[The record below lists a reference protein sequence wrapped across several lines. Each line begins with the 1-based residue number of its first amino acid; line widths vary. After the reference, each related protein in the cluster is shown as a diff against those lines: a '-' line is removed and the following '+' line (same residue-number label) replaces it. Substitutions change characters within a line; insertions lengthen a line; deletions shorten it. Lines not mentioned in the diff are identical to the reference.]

1 MGTRE
6 RDEALVR
13 AGWNDPHVMKTI
25 AQHIAEVDKVHP
37 APTEVS
43 SERAERDVAVQW
55 SLTLRQVAAWVRTF
69 PHPVS
74 WLATATDLDK
84 MANAVDAGGDA
95 DENCSVAMP
104 PPSLVALPLASP
116 VREMSEGLALVR
128 KAAGRLRWQ
137 ADMHGPLA
145 IPEVLADKAEL
156 REMADAVD
164 ALARSERAAEERGA
178 AWVLDLVDTD
188 DEFTN
193 GELRLG
199 CSTCDGEGTVG
210 IEGDATGEDS
220 ETCDDCSGS
229 GNGRLMTAA
238 EVCEEFRPAVDALP
252 ALSTPPRGPVA
263 ETGEASEHLV
273 GVDAAVA
280 GAKYVWTDADRRRL
294 IRWDELAQHAVN
306 GPRATPPPE
315 SVPSEAETGSCGICG
330 CDVTTDPD
338 TDEEDDDDPARGSV
352 YMLPVT
358 NGVYSTPTRTLLC
371 EPCAFDMADR
381 NSEAAEESDS

>member
-116 VREMSEGLALVR
+116 PREMSESDRWCRWVDV
-128 KAAGRLRWQ
+128 AAETRCTQ
-137 ADMHGPLA
+137 C
-145 IPEVLADKAEL
+145 
-156 REMADAVD
+156 DAVWD
-164 ALARSERAAEERGA
+164 GGA
-178 AWVLDLVDTD
+178 VNVS
-188 DEFTN
+188 
-193 GELRLG
+193 
-199 CSTCDGEGTVG
+199 C
-210 IEGDATGEDS
+210 
-220 ETCDDCSGS
+220 
-229 GNGRLMTAA
+229 
-238 EVCEEFRPAVDALP
+238 PA
-252 ALSTPPRGPVA
+252 ALSAPPRGPVA
-263 ETGEASEHLV
+263 ETGEASEK
-273 GVDAAVA
+273 G
-280 GAKYVWTDADRRRL
+280 GGR
-294 IRWDELAQHAVN
+294 
-306 GPRATPPPE
+306 
-315 SVPSEAETGSCGICG
+315 
-330 CDVTTDPD
+330 
-338 TDEEDDDDPARGSV
+338 
-352 YMLPVT
+352 
-358 NGVYSTPTRTLLC
+358 
-371 EPCAFDMADR
+371 
-381 NSEAAEESDS
+381 